1 MDTMNEGIRK
11 MIQDGHK
18 HYGNMLLEIE
28 KASKHLEVT
37 AKELNERENQLQQR
51 ETQLEAERAKFNK
64 RKRMIE
70 KEALDG
76 KAFKLERKTM
86 AKTLLELE
94 MDSLR
99 FDIQQMER
107 KENSEMVDGED
118 GNLENPKNK
127 CGEVQNQVT
136 GALNEMNEYMVPN
149 DQPNV
154 TPLSG
159 CTSGYERIMI
169 TVERSVQCHKR
180 AKSKLDAQE
189 KELKKREKHVQY
201 QQAQNETEKK
211 ELHDARRML
220 DRENLEQKKAAEE
233 MSMLAENQ
241 RKENEELDREIIEL
255 QKKLDTKQAL
265 ELEMERMRGALQVMK
280 HIEEED
286 MEVKKKIESIQKDLK
301 EKEEEYEEME
311 KLCQALIIKEAKS
324 DDELQDA
331 RKVLISNLKE
341 GSSRAII
348 GVKIMGALDN
358 KPFHSVMNRKFPREE
373 ADVKAVELSSLWEDY
388 LRDPSW
394 HPFQIITDNK
404 GNSKEIIN
412 AEDEKLKNLKE
423 EYGEEVYNAVTV
435 ALSEMNEYNP
445 SGSRHTI
452 PELWNFRE
460 NRKASLKEGVA
471 HILRIWIGPLLLALF
486 VCVFVRSSGAC
497 LFSPGA
503 YHVHSSSAYV
513 SPPKQAFLLRLAFG
527 DL

>member
-51 ETQLEAERAKFNK
+51 ETQFEAERAKFNK

-99 FDIQQMER
+99 FDIQEMD
-107 KENSEMVDGED
+107 SEMVDGED

-169 TVERSVQCHKR
+169 TVERSAQCHKR

-189 KELKKREKHVQY
+189 KELKRREKHVQY

-233 MSMLAENQ
+233 VSMLAENQ
-241 RKENEELDREIIEL
+241 RKENEKLDREIIEL

-286 MEVKKKIESIQKDLK
+286 MEVKKKIESIQNDLK

-311 KLCQALIIKEAKS
+311 KLCQALIIKEVKI

-331 RKVLISNLKE
+331 RKVLISSLRE

-358 KPFHSVMNRKFPREE
+358 KPFHSVMNRKFPWEE

-394 HPFQIITDNK
+394 DPFQFIMDNK
-404 GNSKEIIN
+404 GNIKEIII

-423 EYGEEVYNAVTV
+423 EYGEEVYNAVTE

-471 HILRIWIGPLLLALF
+471 HILRRWKGRKRKRFIDIKVCSVLVLF
-486 VCVFVRSSGAC
+486 VCVFVSSSGAC
-497 LFSPGA
+497 LF
-503 YHVHSSSAYV
+503 
-513 SPPKQAFLLRLAFG
+513 
-527 DL
+527 